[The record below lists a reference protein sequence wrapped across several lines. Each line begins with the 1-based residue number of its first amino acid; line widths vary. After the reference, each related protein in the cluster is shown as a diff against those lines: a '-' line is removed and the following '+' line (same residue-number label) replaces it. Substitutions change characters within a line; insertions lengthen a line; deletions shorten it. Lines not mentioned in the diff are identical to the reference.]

1 MDDKLGYVGKAGGDK
16 VQFWP
21 IYLCFIF
28 FGVTIPFS
36 KAQFTFTTFLL
47 SLLISIII
55 GFITVYVLVMLFQAS
70 NAQLAQ
76 TNSLFAKEAVADGM
90 LFMVPF
96 AVLAAL
102 AQFILG
108 WDAVMP
114 FASAAIMTACAT
126 AGAEVLK
133 KGAQGAKNVMI
144 PSFIAFVIST
154 GWMML
159 VGILP

>member
-1 MDDKLGYVGKAGGDK
+1 MDGKLGYAGNAGGDK
-16 VQFWP
+16 FKFWP

-28 FGVTIPFS
+28 FGITIPFS
-36 KAQFTFTTFLL
+36 KAQFNITTFLL

-55 GFITVYVLVMLFQAS
+55 GTVTIYGLIMIFQAS

-76 TNSLFAKEAVADGM
+76 NNSQFAKEAVADGM

-102 AQFILG
+102 AQFALG

-114 FASAAIMTACAT
+114 FASAAVMTACAT

-144 PSFIAFVIST
+144 PSVVAFVIST
-154 GWMML
+154 GWMIL